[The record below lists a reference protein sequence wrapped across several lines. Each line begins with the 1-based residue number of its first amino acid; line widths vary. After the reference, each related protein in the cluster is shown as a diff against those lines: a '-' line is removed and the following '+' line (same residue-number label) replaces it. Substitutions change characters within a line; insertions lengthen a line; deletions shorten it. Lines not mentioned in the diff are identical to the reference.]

1 MPSQIIFPCPNCGA
15 TQSVDETTVS
25 TQCQFCGNTITV
37 PENLRPKPAPPDPAL
52 GAPQTYSFGGA
63 TGTPPMGAM
72 PGLTGVPG
80 LPSMFMNMDVN
91 KLMAMAKA
99 ARSGDVN
106 EAARLYSESFGVS
119 QEDAMQAAQLM
130 MQHHPVV
137 LSQFSQMQFDTP
149 QVMQMAATPQVIQ
162 PPTGGMTYNLPSP
175 PAVGKRSGSSRLGAC
190 FAVAFFLFIAAVVA
204 GTIIVL
210 ALARTR

>member
-15 TQSVDETTVS
+15 TQSVDETAVS

-37 PENLRPKPAPPDPAL
+37 PENLRPKPAAPDPAL
-52 GAPQTYSFGGA
+52 GAQQTYSFGGA
-63 TGTPPMGAM
+63 TGTPSMGAM
-72 PGLTGVPG
+72 PGLTGMPG
-80 LPSMFMNMDVN
+80 LPSMFMNMDLN
-91 KLMAMAKA
+91 KLRAMAMA

-106 EAARLYSESFGVS
+106 EAARLYSENFGVS

-137 LSQFSQMQFDTP
+137 LSQFSQMQFGTP
-149 QVMQMAATPQVIQ
+149 QVVQMGGTPQVIQ

-175 PAVGKRSGSSRLGAC
+175 PVIGKRSSSSRLGAC
-190 FAVAFFLFIAAVVA
+190 FAVAFFLFIAVVIA
-204 GTIIVL
+204 GAIIVA